1 MGLLIGAHVLL
12 WHEEERIKKKVW
24 SFQDSLDS
32 GGPIHDKGESPGA
45 RPRSDPTY
53 MWSPGRC
60 SHRSS
65 SPMLAP
71 DSRGV
76 GPVGLPGWPTGEL
89 IVNSKFICNSGE
101 KCLQTIWDEQ
111 PLEIEGLQYLD
122 ITKDAIWNAA
132 RNREMER
139 TLTREESKRVQEGLT
154 RETVT

>member
-1 MGLLIGAHVLL
+1 
-12 WHEEERIKKKVW
+12 
-24 SFQDSLDS
+24 
-32 GGPIHDKGESPGA
+32 
-45 RPRSDPTY
+45 
-53 MWSPGRC
+53 
-60 SHRSS
+60 
-65 SPMLAP
+65 MLAP